1 MTPPPNTTPAQGF
14 QRETA
19 RTRMTEAVHPESRSP
34 RPRPHTKKEG
44 GQSSGESDGD
54 TRESE
59 HPGLRLFKLKVK
71 EVL

>member
-1 MTPPPNTTPAQGF
+1 
-14 QRETA
+14 
-19 RTRMTEAVHPESRSP
+19 MTEAVRPESRSP
-34 RPRPHTKKEG
+34 RPQPNTKEEG

-71 EVL
+71 EAL

>member
-1 MTPPPNTTPAQGF
+1 
-14 QRETA
+14 
-19 RTRMTEAVHPESRSP
+19 MTEAVHPESRSP